1 MTHISPK
8 NAPLDATAMGMAWLC
23 LIHCLALPLVATSFS
38 AIAVLAEAEWIHKIL
53 ALMALPLS
61 LFAILRS
68 DGLPLRGAFTIG
80 AALGVTLL
88 LAGAFVEAFHD
99 IEKPLTVAGAVLL
112 STAHLWRWRY
122 LQH

>member
-1 MTHISPK
+1 
-8 NAPLDATAMGMAWLC
+8 
-23 LIHCLALPLVATSFS
+23 ATSFS
-38 AIAVLAEAEWIHKIL
+38 AVAVLAEAEWIHKVL

-68 DGLPLRGAFTIG
+68 DGLPLRGAFAIG

-112 STAHLWRWRY
+112 SAAHLWRWRY